1 MKAIVKTPYFDK
13 KLYKTG
19 DEVEVKKINP
29 LLHIPI
35 KGEPKKA
42 EPEKVEPV
50 AEPVEEPVEAPK
62 PVKAS
67 RRRSKK

>member
-42 EPEKVEPV
+42 EPVEKPV